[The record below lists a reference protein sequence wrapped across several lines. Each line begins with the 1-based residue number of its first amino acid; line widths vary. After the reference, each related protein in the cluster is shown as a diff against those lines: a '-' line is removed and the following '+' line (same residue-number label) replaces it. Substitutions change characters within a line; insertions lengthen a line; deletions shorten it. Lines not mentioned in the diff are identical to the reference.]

1 MTPWMWIALGLLLAA
16 LELATPGGF
25 FFVFF
30 GVSALVVG
38 LGQWVGLLT
47 PEWAQWSAFTV
58 IALLAL
64 SIFRKPLL
72 KWVQPPDRPAVDSLV
87 GGPAVALDALP
98 AGGRGKAEVRG
109 AVWNARNVAQ
119 RAVAAH
125 ERCRVVAVNGL
136 ELDIQPE

>member
-25 FFVFF
+25 FIIFF
-30 GVSALVVG
+30 GVSAVLVG
-38 LGQWVGLLT
+38 LGQLAGILT
-47 PEWAQWSAFTV
+47 PAWAQWSAFTV
-58 IALLAL
+58 MALIALVV
-64 SIFRKPLL
+64 FRKPLL
-72 KWVQPPDRPAVDSLV
+72 KWVQPADRRAVDSLV
-87 GGPAVALDALP
+87 GDPALPLDVLP

-109 AVWNARNVAQ
+109 AVWNARNVAD
-119 RAVAAH
+119 RAVAER

>member
-25 FFVFF
+25 FIIFF
-30 GVSALVVG
+30 GVSAVLVG
-38 LGQWVGLLT
+38 LGQLVGLFT
-47 PEWAQWSAFTV
+47 PAWSQWSAFTV
-58 IALLAL
+58 IALAALAV
-64 SIFRKPLL
+64 FRKPLL
-72 KWVQPPDRPAVDSLV
+72 KWVQPADLPAVDSLV

-109 AVWNARNVAQ
+109 AVWNARNVAD
-119 RAVAAH
+119 RALAAH